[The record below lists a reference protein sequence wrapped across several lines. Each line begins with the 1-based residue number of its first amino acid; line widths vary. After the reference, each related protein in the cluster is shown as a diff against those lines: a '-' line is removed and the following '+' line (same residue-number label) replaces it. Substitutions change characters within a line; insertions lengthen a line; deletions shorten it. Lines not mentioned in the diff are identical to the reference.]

1 MKVLLFISLIILIK
15 GQEEY
20 EENEEEEYNEHE
32 EYERL
37 ISEKVSE
44 KYCNDV
50 ISNLTS
56 ILDDAYIYLD
66 FIKAPKQPAGY
77 DNYIPKVDLIKELND
92 INKKDRYFYD
102 FYRDIKKVLEK
113 TRDGRLYFSAFT
125 TPNNYSLEEY
135 YFCIPFKYTIKE
147 IFNKENKVNDTFLTI
162 ESVNSCKNG
171 YSNETIE
178 KIEKLEGKKINKIND
193 ISPYEYLEEMGKK
206 FDVAHSPQARY
217 IIIISHIHNLYID
230 VYPFKKEELNISI
243 EFEENELLQLEY
255 QFKKLKFY
263 NKEFKKYFLEEKKKL
278 YKGFFPILD
287 FEQLELKYK
296 IKKGIIS
303 KKIKKD
309 INWDM
314 VSEDETIKC
323 KVDEKNKYN
332 VIYQISFSPENFYD
346 YEEIMEQCFS
356 EFYSNDYNIII
367 IEDRNGGGY
376 PGLCVPFTQ
385 YLRPKISKPDYSA
398 IKNSEINLEY
408 FANYYQVLN
417 PETCLPFTDKDKLL
431 EGIEDKYSEEVI
443 HKKSKIFDN
452 LDVYDKKNMD
462 KIRKEYLSTGK
473 IKKPT
478 EIIIFTDG
486 YSFSCTSSLITGL
499 QVHGSAIIV
508 GYNSRPDL
516 NKNNFDA
523 SQSNSRVSEYK
534 NSEFINN
541 LNNLGFYLSITM
553 EELFDPNDKNNPKT
567 PFEFLV
573 NPVDEI
579 VPIYKKYDDEIYDRF
594 INEADLI
601 FKKYNDLENGECNP
615 DNKYLFYETNDC
627 DSKINIAK
635 AHGGYLCGT
644 DRKWNKSNCI
654 ASYCD
659 EGYILNDERTECIKD
674 LCEEIDV
681 VEKNI
686 KNITKSE
693 EFIIEPKTAYFFY
706 IDDEV
711 NSYYFLSN
719 QDYLMNYYDY
729 DYNKIYIN
737 NQTLLKNEDYA
748 YINYYLNISEKT
760 KVLIVNENYNNTD
773 FNYYNSYSRNFNK
786 KKGLATWKFV
796 LIVIGIILFL
806 ILATLISI
814 FRLKKCQSIEINQV
828 SNSNIN
834 LNKI

>member
-1 MKVLLFISLIILIK
+1 
-15 GQEEY
+15 
-20 EENEEEEYNEHE
+20 
-32 EYERL
+32 
-37 ISEKVSE
+37 
-44 KYCNDV
+44 
-50 ISNLTS
+50 
-56 ILDDAYIYLD
+56 
-66 FIKAPKQPAGY
+66 
-77 DNYIPKVDLIKELND
+77 
-92 INKKDRYFYD
+92 
-102 FYRDIKKVLEK
+102 
-113 TRDGRLYFSAFT
+113 
-125 TPNNYSLEEY
+125 
-135 YFCIPFKYTIKE
+135 
-147 IFNKENKVNDTFLTI
+147 
-162 ESVNSCKNG
+162 
-171 YSNETIE
+171 
-178 KIEKLEGKKINKIND
+178 
-193 ISPYEYLEEMGKK
+193 
-206 FDVAHSPQARY
+206 
-217 IIIISHIHNLYID
+217 
-230 VYPFKKEELNISI
+230 
-243 EFEENELLQLEY
+243 
-255 QFKKLKFY
+255 
-263 NKEFKKYFLEEKKKL
+263 
-278 YKGFFPILD
+278 
-287 FEQLELKYK
+287 
-296 IKKGIIS
+296 
-303 KKIKKD
+303 
-309 INWDM
+309 
-314 VSEDETIKC
+314 
-323 KVDEKNKYN
+323 
-332 VIYQISFSPENFYD
+332 
-346 YEEIMEQCFS
+346 
-356 EFYSNDYNIII
+356 
-367 IEDRNGGGY
+367 
-376 PGLCVPFTQ
+376 
-385 YLRPKISKPDYSA
+385 
-398 IKNSEINLEY
+398 
-408 FANYYQVLN
+408 
-417 PETCLPFTDKDKLL
+417 
-431 EGIEDKYSEEVI
+431 
-443 HKKSKIFDN
+443 
-452 LDVYDKKNMD
+452 MD

-523 SQSNSRVSEYK
+523 SQSNSGVMGYE

-541 LNNLGFYLSITM
+541 LDNLGCYLSITM

-627 DSKINIAK
+627 DSKLNIEK

-681 VEKNI
+681 VEKDI

-737 NQTLLKNEDYA
+737 NQTLLKNEDYV

-773 FNYYNSYSRNFNK
+773 FNYYNSYSRNFKN

-814 FRLKKCQSIEINQV
+814 FGLKKCQSIEINQV
-828 SNSNIN
+828 SNSNLN